1 MLVRLSDNGKM
12 AEMTTAKRTKARA
25 GARTQAV
32 AAQVPEPL
40 AGPERP
46 GDVNF
51 MASLARGLE
60 VIRAFSERGRRYTIA
75 DVSRIVAFPRAAV
88 RRCLYTLEQLG
99 YVGSDEQGFFLRPK
113 ILALGYAYISS
124 NRLASSAQPLLERV
138 CTLVQEACSLATL
151 DGDEIVY
158 VARATTGK
166 RIMSID
172 ISVGTRLPAYCTS
185 MGRVL
190 LAHLPPVELA
200 AFLARAELRTLTDRT
215 VGSRERLEQILT
227 GVRSSDHCIVDQE
240 LEIGLRSIA
249 VPVRDSTGRVFAA
262 MNVGTQAARF
272 GIREME
278 SKLLPPL
285 RSAAQELAVM
295 LP

>member
-1 MLVRLSDNGKM
+1 MG
-12 AEMTTAKRTKARA
+12 EMTTAAKRATKRATKKTKASL

-32 AAQVPEPL
+32 AAQVPGHL
-40 AGPERP
+40 AGPERS

-51 MASLARGLE
+51 MASLARGLA
-60 VIRAFSERGRRYTIA
+60 VIRAFSEQGRRYTIA
-75 DVSRIVAFPRAAV
+75 DVSRTVGFPRAAV

-113 ILALGYAYISS
+113 ILALGYAYLSS
-124 NRLASSAQPLLERV
+124 DRLASSAQPLLERV
-138 CTLVQEACSLATL
+138 CALVQEACSLATL

-172 ISVGTRLPAYCTS
+172 ISVGTRFPAYCTS

-200 AFLARAELRTLTDRT
+200 AFLERAELRTLTDRT
-215 VGSRERLEQILT
+215 VGSREKLEHILT

-240 LEIGLRSIA
+240 LELGLRSIA
-249 VPVRDSTGRVFAA
+249 VPVRDSTGRVLAA
-262 MNVGTQAARF
+262 INVGTQAARF
-272 GIREME
+272 GLREME

-285 RSAAQELAVM
+285 RSAAQELTAM